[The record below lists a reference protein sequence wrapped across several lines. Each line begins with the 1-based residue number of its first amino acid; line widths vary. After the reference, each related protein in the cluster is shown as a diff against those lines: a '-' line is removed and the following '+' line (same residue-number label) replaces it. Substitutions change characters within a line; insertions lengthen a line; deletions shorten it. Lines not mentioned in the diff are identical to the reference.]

1 MKTINDTLSELRTAI
16 DSAYEN
22 GVTMPEAEKLAAMT
36 LSRRMA
42 IADQLLITDIDSRM
56 KKHGA
61 KAVRAAVYMEEL
73 KKHEKKPAEAYLE
86 NAVNISDVV
95 ESAERAYAEA
105 DVAREHLENYMSI
118 LGDAHVYFRQ
128 IAKGNY
134 EG

>member
-1 MKTINDTLSELRTAI
+1 MNLDKILVELKGAI

-36 LSRRMA
+36 LSRRLA
-42 IADQLLITDIDSRM
+42 IADALRSTDIDSRM

-73 KKHEKKPAEAYLE
+73 KKHDKKPAEAFLE
-86 NAVNISDVV
+86 NAVALSV
-95 ESAERAYAEA
+95 EVENAERDYVEA